1 MAIITKEDLKPKAK
15 ELFDRGFS
23 ALDRGNLDYAMDMLL
38 GCLELEP
45 GFLEGRTYLRAAA
58 VRKFKEGKNGKL
70 AQAMGTAAGMPK
82 IIAAR
87 ANLAKKPLSSLQTAE
102 ELLRKN
108 PLNPQFVYLLCDAAV
123 ALNMPEVAVQSL
135 EIIRDHSEKDDPDM
149 LYRLAQAYLENEQP
163 QEARAVFERVMTL
176 KPNNQDLIKEYK
188 DITAIATMKQGGWGS
203 ADSYRDIIKDSA
215 EAATIEQE
223 LKVVKTED
231 DISALVKD
239 ARSKIEQEPDNINYR
254 RALADL
260 FTKAGRFEEAI
271 EALQEAQVATGGS
284 DPQVDRA
291 LSTVHVRVFDR
302 DITKLREAGDETGT
316 AALEQKKIEFQFEDT
331 RSRVERY
338 PNDREFKYEYGVM
351 LFERGEHDE
360 AIKQLQ
366 LARQNPNRRISALFY
381 LARCFK
387 AKKQYDLARDQLQQ
401 AAGELH
407 TMDNMKK
414 SIVYELGDLCERT
427 GEKESAIN
435 YFKEIYSVDIGYKD
449 VAEKIEQAYE

>member
-1 MAIITKEDLKPKAK
+1 MAIITKENLKPKVR

-38 GCLELEP
+38 DCLKLEP
-45 GFLEGRTYLRAAA
+45 GFLEARTYLRAAS
-58 VRKFKEGKNGKL
+58 VRKFKEGNNGKF

-87 ANLAKKPLSSLQTAE
+87 ANLAKKPLRTLQTAE

-135 EIIRDHSEKDDPDM
+135 EIIRDHSEKDDADM

-163 QEARAVFERVMTL
+163 QEARTAFERLMVL
-176 KPNNQDLIKEYK
+176 KPKDQDLIKEYK

-215 EAATIEQE
+215 EAETIEQE
-223 LKVVKTED
+223 LKVVKSEG
-231 DISALVKD
+231 DILALVND
-239 ARSKIEQEPDNINYR
+239 ARAKIESEPDNINYR

-260 FTKAGRFEEAI
+260 YTKAEKFEEAI
-271 EALQEAQVATGGS
+271 EALTEAQVVTGGT
-284 DPQVDRA
+284 DPQLDRA
-291 LSTVHVRVFDR
+291 LSTVHIKIFDR
-302 DITKLREAGDETGT
+302 DIAKIRETGDEAGVAEH
-316 AALEQKKIEFQFEDT
+316 EKKKAEFQFEDART
-331 RSRVERY
+331 RVERY

-351 LFERGEHDE
+351 LFAREDYDE

-366 LARQNPNRRISALFY
+366 LARQNPNRRISALLY

-387 AKKQYDLARDQLQQ
+387 AKKQFDLARDQLQL
-401 AAGELH
+401 AASELH

-414 SIVYELGDLCERT
+414 SILYELGDLSERT
-427 GEKESAIN
+427 GEKEAAIN
-435 YFKEIYSVDIGYKD
+435 YFKEIYSVDIGYQD
-449 VAEKIEQAYE
+449 VAQKIEQAYE